1 MLEFWIDPESPY
13 AKPVFQEDKT
23 FVFYCASGWRSALA
37 ASTAQEM
44 GTEDVARN
52 GLNSRVSFAERRR
65 LVTDPAMCDPWGAM
79 MEERNVA
86 VIVETSNS
94 YARGILRGIHEYARS
109 RRGWTLYLT
118 EHGRHEID
126 NSFAGNW
133 KFDGAIARIETDRMA
148 RIITAM
154 NVPTVDVSAARLV
167 QGIPWVETDDEAITR
182 LALDHLKDCG
192 LQNFA
197 FFGDPFYNWS
207 IWRQQNFER
216 ILGRPDV
223 IRSRIFSL
231 PPRQEPQIRWWT
243 QREAIRDWLQ
253 SLPKPVGVFAC
264 YDACGQQLLE
274 ICRYYDFKVPGD
286 IAVIGVDNDE
296 LLCEL
301 ANPSLSSVIPN
312 SSRTGA
318 YAAEI
323 LDRLMRGEKLAGR
336 KHSIEPLGVRNRI
349 STDVLSVGDHHIAE
363 AVAFIRQNAHK
374 NIRVEDV
381 LSIVPFSRRVL
392 EARFRRA
399 LNRTPHQE
407 ILRVRTNAV
416 RELLLETNMSLSE
429 ISEALGIE
437 HPEYLSVFFKKETGL
452 TPREYRDQIRGRS
465 FLQFPD

>member
-1 MLEFWIDPESPY
+1 MD
-13 AKPVFQEDKT
+13 
-23 FVFYCASGWRSALA
+23 
-37 ASTAQEM
+37 
-44 GTEDVARN
+44 
-52 GLNSRVSFAERRR
+52 
-65 LVTDPAMCDPWGAM
+65 
-79 MEERNVA
+79 ERNVA

-94 YARGILRGIHEYARS
+94 YARGVLRGIHEYART
-109 RRGWTLYLT
+109 RHGWTLYLT

-126 NSFAGNW
+126 ESFSGNW
-133 KFDGAIARIETDRMA
+133 KFDGVIARIETDRMA

-154 NVPTVDVSAARLV
+154 DVPTVDVSAARLIE
-167 QGIPWVETDDEAITR
+167 GIPWVETDDKAITR
-182 LALDHLKDCG
+182 LALDHLRDRG

-216 ILGRPDV
+216 ILGRPD
-223 IRSRIFSL
+223 IIKSRIFNL
-231 PPRQEPQIRWWT
+231 PARKEPRVRWWT
-243 QREAIRDWLQ
+243 QREAIRDWLD
-253 SLPKPVGVFAC
+253 SLPKPVGIFAC

-274 ICRYYDFKVPGD
+274 ICRYYDFMVPED

-301 ANPSLSSVIPN
+301 ATPSMSSVIPN
-312 SSRTGA
+312 SFRTGA

-323 LDRLMRGEKLAGR
+323 LDRMMRGEKLTGR
-336 KHSIEPLGVRNRI
+336 KHSIEPLGVRKRV
-349 STDVLSVGDHHIAE
+349 STDVLTVGDPHIAK

-381 LSIVPFSRRVL
+381 LHIVPLSRRVL
-392 EARFRRA
+392 EARFRRT

-416 RELLLETNMSLSE
+416 RELLLETDMSLSE

-437 HPEYLSVFFKKETGL
+437 HAEYLSVFFKKETGL
-452 TPREYRDQIRGRS
+452 TPKKYRDQVRGRS
-465 FLQFPD
+465 VSPDPRLTTRRLRGKIS